1 MLHARYNEN
10 GSRILC
16 EQANIL
22 EIEKSGYSYK
32 DNPKTNAIIAE
43 VAEVSEIIQDYEEV
57 EKAPVKKIRTP
68 RKTPV
73 KKDTKGVVL

>member
-1 MLHARYNEN
+1 MLHIRYNEN
-10 GSRILC
+10 GSKILC

-32 DNPKTNAIIAE
+32 DNPKTNTIMAE
-43 VAEVSEIIQDYEEV
+43 VAEVIEDYKEV
-57 EKAPVKKIRTP
+57 ETPVKKTRTP